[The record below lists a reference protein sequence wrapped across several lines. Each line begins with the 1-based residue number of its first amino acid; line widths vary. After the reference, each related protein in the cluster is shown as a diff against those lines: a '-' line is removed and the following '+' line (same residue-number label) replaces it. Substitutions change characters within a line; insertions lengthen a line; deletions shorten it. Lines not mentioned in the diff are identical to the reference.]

1 MSDAMPP
8 DVKRFMDYM
17 ESSLVSTLDTM
28 LFAPTEDAI
37 RQWLNAYANLVTGGR
52 ARVMEV
58 PTFLKERTDGTYLYH
73 IDYDDRYT
81 VSLVVTPKNYL
92 CETQQIGF

>member
-1 MSDAMPP
+1 
-8 DVKRFMDYM
+8 
-17 ESSLVSTLDTM
+17 
-28 LFAPTEDAI
+28 
-37 RQWLNAYANLVTGGR
+37 
-52 ARVMEV
+52 MEV